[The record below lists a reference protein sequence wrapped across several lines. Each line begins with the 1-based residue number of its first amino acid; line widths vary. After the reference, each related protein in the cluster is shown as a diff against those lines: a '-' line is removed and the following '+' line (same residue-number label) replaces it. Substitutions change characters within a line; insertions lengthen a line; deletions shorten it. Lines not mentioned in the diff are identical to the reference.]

1 MIYIDFLDTETGKQV
16 FEEGKIIE
24 AQNSIVDILKIRF
37 ATIAESII
45 TTIKSIGSLHALD
58 KLRAYAV
65 TCESV
70 DMFMSQLLKQAQG
83 KAWKKKHRSVSRGTD
98 EAFVGLMKIGGPAV
112 LKLSGVDPSEAAH
125 YSFKSV
131 VLKEKRLEPDIVG
144 FPVLE
149 RNKKKIFLEFQSY
162 VYPFIKY
169 NLVAKALMACAHNN
183 DKGNVK
189 VVIIYTEQKFK
200 DAALSINAFNK
211 PVDEIF
217 DDQIKEIVL
226 ENYSLEE
233 LLAIDPKLIV
243 LAPFTVPKDISSSH
257 LSAYG
262 RQWKKTI
269 HTVYDKTECND
280 AINVMSLIF
289 LSRFRDITREGIKAM
304 LDFDILD
311 TVAGKQVYDEGRDKG
326 RKEGREEGL
335 DVGRKE
341 GLEEG
346 LNNMRKLLVMNLV
359 NQFGNL
365 TSDILEA
372 VNAIKDFDYIQA
384 LFAKSF
390 TYDNV
395 ESFKQCLVPV
405 KAG

>member
-1 MIYIDFLDTETGKQV
+1 
-16 FEEGKIIE
+16 
-24 AQNSIVDILKIRF
+24 
-37 ATIAESII
+37 
-45 TTIKSIGSLHALD
+45 
-58 KLRAYAV
+58 
-65 TCESV
+65 
-70 DMFMSQLLKQAQG
+70 
-83 KAWKKKHRSVSRGTD
+83 
-98 EAFVGLMKIGGPAV
+98 
-112 LKLSGVDPSEAAH
+112 
-125 YSFKSV
+125 
-131 VLKEKRLEPDIVG
+131 
-144 FPVLE
+144 
-149 RNKKKIFLEFQSY
+149 
-162 VYPFIKY
+162 
-169 NLVAKALMACAHNN
+169 
-183 DKGNVK
+183 
-189 VVIIYTEQKFK
+189 
-200 DAALSINAFNK
+200 
-211 PVDEIF
+211 
-217 DDQIKEIVL
+217 
-226 ENYSLEE
+226 
-233 LLAIDPKLIV
+233 
-243 LAPFTVPKDISSSH
+243 
-257 LSAYG
+257 
-262 RQWKKTI
+262 
-269 HTVYDKTECND
+269 
-280 AINVMSLIF
+280 
-289 LSRFRDITREGIKAM
+289 M